1 MATSKTMT
9 SMDLSPQPSPL
20 PLSLKQA
27 YLQEDQENRERV
39 YAPINLAS
47 PLPSSSPLRH
57 APENEVEPDLNAT
70 PSPNSTTMHPDRR
83 PTLPPDYHSIPKS
96 SSSTSINGNG
106 NSNRNSHINRQE
118 EKQALRDSRALL
130 EQEVEHNRG
139 HLSPKH
145 LRTQS
150 IDPSNSS
157 HSHSNSNSNTN
168 SSSNGYRSS
177 LDQRQRQRSSTE
189 HLRTINV
196 EEGTP
201 LEHEH
206 EHENEHEQGDQEI
219 LEEGLGGSGTG
230 SSSGLE
236 LGYRGYLPRGMDV
249 RDALARCEDPT
260 LGWSLQF
267 WVTIADPMTQHVFFA
282 CPASGQCSWDPP
294 VGAFVVPRSPDGE
307 WWELADSTRGN
318 RSYYYNTLTGR
329 TQWTRPG
336 GNAFVIPLGLIQESA
351 LPKLEEPLSSRI
363 VPSTPT
369 RNRASRASHLSPI
382 KTPSPTS
389 YGYPRPPHSP
399 YSVPRPVHSPSKSN
413 RSSTLSPSSSYGPGQ
428 TLEAIVLGHF
438 ASPSSYVASGGV
450 QSPTKATSEGTA
462 ASSSQPASLSA
473 SGSGQTNGSAN
484 AAPGVRNQLTIV
496 EEGSGNDTDM
506 SDMSF
511 SGGGTAVGSSGWW
524 EKRKSQVLTVKTTLA
539 SPRRRLKSTGPG
551 SDGAS
556 PVDGINGALSRGSPL
571 RKGPSRG
578 KITGPIM
585 EHNESTAESN
595 ENGNG
600 NGNGDEIRRERNGPS
615 LPKAVPAEPIYVDH
629 VGSVKTKRMST
640 GLHPLLPSEIS
651 NEILAFQAEDFAR
664 KYFATKRSGVLRQ
677 KVPVERIMEWQ
688 RTAISSPLLVLSR
701 HLQKDGIT
709 TFKVIQHVMG
719 ERERAVDGAKPMMS
733 SSSHLNLAS
742 LALGGRKGDEG
753 HPQRGGRLANG
764 FSAHDR
770 SDGELTGAG
779 TNGSVQN
786 GGGRSEKMQVLEEI
800 RWMIQLCV
808 AASEMRDEVY
818 CQLVK
823 QLTRNPDHDAIVLGF
838 QLFCVL
844 TNAFGPSKNFEP
856 FVRNF
861 LSSHKE
867 EAADGI
873 GVMAKYCVIKLE
885 TLAAKGARGKAL
897 TIGEI
902 EHASDAAFYPS
913 VYGES
918 LDRIMELQKRAYPT
932 LKVPVILPFLADGI
946 LALGGLQSEGI
957 FRVPGDG
964 DSVAELKSRMDRGHY
979 QLKGIEDPHVA
990 ASLFKLW
997 LRELED
1003 PIVPSSLYNEALTA
1017 SKSANESIDF
1027 VSRLPTYNRRVLLFV
1042 VSFVQ
1047 LFMGRSVVEKTKM
1060 TPGNLALVIAPN
1072 ILRTTSNSL
1081 VTVFTN
1087 SSFESKFILQL
1098 LENMDT
1104 SVVDEGYVPSHGRVI
1119 GRV

>member
-1 MATSKTMT
+1 MSTMM
-9 SMDLSPQPSPL
+9 SMDLPFQPPPNEAYEL
-20 PLSLKQA
+20 LNGIKQG
-27 YLQEDQENRERV
+27 ERV

-47 PLPSSSPLRH
+47 PLPSSPS
-57 APENEVEPDLNAT
+57 PDLA
-70 PSPNSTTMHPDRR
+70 SAKSTTSAAGPLTLQQQQQQR
-83 PTLPPDYHSIPKS
+83 PPPPQTLPPDYRSIPKS
-96 SSSTSINGNG
+96 PLPS
-106 NSNRNSHINRQE
+106 SNRNANADGNDSNPAGSNRINRQE
-118 EKQALRDSRALL
+118 EKQALRDSRAFLAQEL
-130 EQEVEHNRG
+130 EQNKG
-139 HLSPKH
+139 QLSLSPKH
-145 LRTQS
+145 LQTRS
-150 IDPSNSS
+150 IEPSSNSS
-157 HSHSNSNSNTN
+157 YSNSNSISEPT
-168 SSSNGYRSS
+168 SNGSSQERRRST
-177 LDQRQRQRSSTE
+177 DQ
-189 HLRTINV
+189 LLTINV
-196 EEGTP
+196 DQGTP
-201 LEHEH
+201 LISQQ
-206 EHENEHEQGDQEI
+206 EQGERQEQGPEQEQSQEKVDRGA
-219 LEEGLGGSGTG
+219 EEVLQEGSNNDDLQLGH
-230 SSSGLE
+230 
-236 LGYRGYLPRGMDV
+236 RGYLPRGMDV

-294 VGAFVVPRSPDGE
+294 IGAFVVPRSPDGE

-336 GNAFVIPLGLIQESA
+336 GNAFVIPLGLIQAAA
-351 LPKLEEPLSSRI
+351 LPKLEDPSTSSRI
-363 VPSTPT
+363 IPSTPT
-369 RNRASRASHLSPI
+369 HNRASGVSHLSPI

-389 YGYPRPPHSP
+389 RGYPRPPHSP
-399 YSVPRPVHSPSKSN
+399 YSIPRPVHSPSKSN
-413 RSSTLSPSSSYGPGQ
+413 RSSTLSPSSSYGPSQ

-438 ASPSSYVASGGV
+438 ASGSSYVANGDSP
-450 QSPTKATSEGTA
+450 SPTKATDHTVSEGTA
-462 ASSSQPASLSA
+462 TSSSQPTSLSA

-484 AAPGVRNQLTIV
+484 AGPGSRNQLTIV
-496 EEGSGNDTDM
+496 EEGSGNETDM

-524 EKRKSQVLTVKTTLA
+524 EKRKSQVLTVKTTLS

-551 SDGAS
+551 SDGTS
-556 PVDGINGALSRGSPL
+556 PVDPVNALVSRGSPL
-571 RKGPSRG
+571 RKGPGRG
-578 KITGPIM
+578 RITGPIM
-585 EHNESTAESN
+585 EHNESTAEST
-595 ENGNG
+595 ENGDVIGQRNG
-600 NGNGDEIRRERNGPS
+600 PGPS
-615 LPKAVPAEPIYVDH
+615 LPKVVSAEPIYVDH

-688 RTAISSPLLVLSR
+688 RTAISSPILVLSR

-719 ERERAVDGAKPMMS
+719 ERERAVEGAKPMMS

-753 HPQRGGRLANG
+753 HPQRVG
-764 FSAHDR
+764 S
-770 SDGELTGAG
+770 GAG
-779 TNGSVQN
+779 ALDV

-823 QLTRNPDHDAIVLGF
+823 QLTRNPNHDAVVLGF

-861 LSSHKE
+861 LNSHKDD
-867 EAADGI
+867 AADGI
-873 GVMAKYCVIKLE
+873 GVMAKYCMTKLE
-885 TLAAKGARGKAL
+885 SLAAKGARSKAL

-1003 PIVPSSLYNEALTA
+1003 PIVPSSLYNEALIA
-1017 SKSANESIDF
+1017 SKSATESIDF
-1027 VSRLPTYNRRVLLFV
+1027 VNRLPTYNRRVLLFV
-1042 VSFVQ
+1042 ISFVQ
-1047 LFMGRSVVEKTKM
+1047 LFMGRGVVEKTKM

-1104 SVVDEGYVPSHGRVI
+1104 SIVDEGYVPSHGQAI